1 MELNFGNNKNSKI
14 GFVVTDKTKARPTFY
29 VLAFFIPI
37 VFLALIE
44 GVLRMANFGQSIP
57 AFIEVEHMPGYSQ
70 PNPKLIERYFADPKL
85 APNVSPDTV
94 YFRTQKPAD
103 TFRIVIQGGSTA
115 AGFPYGRFGS
125 LQGMLKQRLKNAYP
139 NKNIEIINTAMAA
152 VNTYTLLDIQNEI
165 IDLEPD
171 LVLIYTGHNEY
182 LGVLGAGSV
191 LAGKGS
197 HWATRSYLA
206 LKSFRLFQLVE
217 SLTTSAMLA
226 SSSSEGPESDSP
238 NAARS
243 TMALAA
249 KGKQI
254 PFEGEVYQRGIE
266 QFESNLAAML
276 STYQDAEIPVHIGN
290 LVSIEKDLA
299 PFSKGQAE
307 QASYLH
313 AQQFLLQGAVEQA
326 QQAFIKA
333 RDLDQLRFRAPC
345 AFNSVITKLAKE
357 YDAHLVDVVSEF
369 RANSST
375 GILDA
380 SLFLEHVHPTAT
392 GYFLLG
398 EAFYESISAELGG
411 PDQNPSQKVFSRKQA
426 AEWLPLSE
434 VDLRYADEKIR
445 ALKNGFPFTEDP
457 QKLARPVPND
467 AYGILLLKRLQGMP
481 WLDVQKALVGI
492 YQQQNNISKAA
503 LTAGVIADAMV
514 NDADVHNSAAN
525 LFRQINQ
532 TRFAFYHQKQALAL
546 VNEQSPEHE
555 RFALNFAFDL
565 FLAQQHEQ
573 SLALL
578 KSVRL
583 NSKQPKRVEFFINK
597 VSAALEKQQVS
608 QPKSADKR
616 P

>member
-1 MELNFGNNKNSKI
+1 MTE
-14 GFVVTDKTKARPTFY
+14 KTKTRPAFY
-29 VLAFFIPI
+29 VFALLIP
-37 VFLALIE
+37 VLFLALIE
-44 GVLRMANFGQSIP
+44 GLLRITNYGEPIP
-57 AFIEVEHMPGYSQ
+57 AFVEVEHMPGFSQ
-70 PNPKLIERYFADPKL
+70 PNPKLIERYFADPEL

-94 YFRTQKPAD
+94 YFRTQKSPD
-103 TFRIVIQGGSTA
+103 SFRIVIQGGSTA

-152 VNTYTLLDIQNEI
+152 VNTYTLLDIQDEI

-206 LKSFRLFQLVE
+206 LKSFRLFQMVE
-217 SLTTSAMLA
+217 SLTTSAMRA
-226 SSSSEGPESDSP
+226 SSSPSEIPDNDSP

-254 PFEGEVYQRGIE
+254 PFEGDVYQRGIE
-266 QFESNLAAML
+266 QFESNLAAIL
-276 STYQDAEIPVHIGN
+276 SVYQDAEIPVHIGN

-299 PFSKGQAE
+299 PFSKGQTE
-307 QASYLH
+307 QDGYH
-313 AQQFLLQGAVEQA
+313 QAQQLLTQGDVEQA

-333 RDLDQLRFRAPC
+333 RDLDQLRFRAPS
-345 AFNSVITKLAKE
+345 AFNRVIKGLAKE
-357 YDAHLVDVVSEF
+357 YDAQLVDIESEF
-369 RANSST
+369 RANSPQ

-380 SLFLEHVHPTAT
+380 SLFLEHVHPTAD

-398 EAFYESISAELGG
+398 EAFYESIAAELGA
-411 PDQNPSQKVFSRKQA
+411 PDPNPSQKVFSRKQA
-426 AEWLPLSE
+426 AEWRPLSE

-445 ALKNGFPFTEDP
+445 ALKNGFPFTDSP
-457 QKLARPVPND
+457 QKLTRPVPND

-503 LTAGVIADAMV
+503 LTASVIADAMV
-514 NDADVHNSAAN
+514 IDADVHNSAAN

-532 TRFAFYHQKQALAL
+532 TRFAYYHQKQALAL
-546 VNEQSPEHE
+546 VDEQSPEYE

-578 KSVRL
+578 KSLRP

-597 VSAALEKQQVS
+597 VSAALEKQTS
-608 QPKSADKR
+608 KPKSADKR